1 MGRKSQRDE
10 ESLAVA
16 AGAAEETEM
25 VGQNW
30 KRIVV
35 AMGSLM
41 MAGMLTLAAAPS
53 GTTPQTGEQAQA
65 ASAKAPKKA
74 KAPKASKADR
84 LKASGKSININTANA
99 EDFTALPRIGAKV
112 AQRIVEYRTAHKGFK
127 SVDELRNVKGVGP
140 KLLESI
146 RPYLAV

>member
-1 MGRKSQRDE
+1 MGRQILRGE
-10 ESLAVA
+10 ENVVVA
-16 AGAAEETEM
+16 AGAAEEMEM

-30 KRIVV
+30 RRIVL
-35 AMGSLM
+35 AMGTLM
-41 MAGMLTLAAAPS
+41 VAGMLTMAATPAGTAPQS
-53 GTTPQTGEQAQA
+53 GEQAQA

-84 LKASGKSININTANA
+84 LKASAKSININTASA
-99 EDFTALPRIGAKV
+99 EDLTALPRIGTKV

-140 KLLESI
+140 KLLEGI
-146 RPYLAV
+146 KPYVAL